1 MVTPAEV
8 EVSAPPDIVSP
19 AFAVSAFV
27 PLARVPP
34 ERASRPAVVSWLWS
48 VRVPP
53 LTVSAPKD
61 ALPPIR
67 RFPVPENVTD
77 ELVAVKVVADD
88 VSQFPELMVIVADA
102 NVNVAAPLE
111 VRLFVPNATV
121 PAFVKTSVPVHVRDP
136 VNVVEI
142 AGLTVRLLTV
152 CVRLIEPPDAFTTT
166 VEPPTVNV
174 PRCVSI
180 DVTVKVEP
188 LAVRAPP
195 ASTTN
200 VTALMARFEPLVFR
214 VVVPAPPAIVSV
226 PPTSRLFAAIVNV
239 TVDAPELNVT
249 FPPNSRAGLPKVIV
263 REDDEL
269 KVIGAAKL
277 HDPDVE
283 EFVHEPEAVQEP
295 PAVDVMEPAAFLT
308 FPFPPTEPVDAFARR
323 IPVAP
328 LTVRPP
334 PIVRP

>member
-1 MVTPAEV
+1 MIVTAPEV
-8 EVSAPPDIVSP
+8 EVSAPPDMVSR
-19 AFAVSAFV
+19 ALGVGGFV
-27 PLARVPP
+27 PWPGVP
-34 ERASRPAVVSWLWS
+34 RKGLSSPAVVSWLWS

-53 LTVSAPKD
+53 VTASAPKE

-88 VSQFPELMVIVADA
+88 VSQFPELIVIVAEA

-111 VRLFVPNATV
+111 VRLLVPNATV

-174 PRCVSI
+174 PRCASI
-180 DVTVKVEP
+180 DVTVMVEP
-188 LAVRAPP
+188 LAGRAPP
-195 ASTTN
+195 AATTN
-200 VTALMARFEPLVFR
+200 VTALMRRFEPPVFR

-226 PPTSRLFAAIVNV
+226 PPTSKLFAAIVNV
-239 TVDAPELNVT
+239 TVEPPELNVT
-249 FPPNSRAGLPKVIV
+249 FPPNSRAGLPQVIV

-277 HDPDVE
+277 HDPNVE
-283 EFVHEPEAVQEP
+283 EFVHEPQAGPAP
-295 PAVDVMEPAAFLT
+295 PAVAVM
-308 FPFPPTEPVDAFARR
+308 
-323 IPVAP
+323 
-328 LTVRPP
+328 
-334 PIVRP
+334 

>member
-1 MVTPAEV
+1 
-8 EVSAPPDIVSP
+8 
-19 AFAVSAFV
+19 
-27 PLARVPP
+27 
-34 ERASRPAVVSWLWS
+34 
-48 VRVPP
+48 VPP
-53 LTVSAPKD
+53 LTVRVPKE

-88 VSQFPELMVIVADA
+88 VSQFPELIVIVAEA

-111 VRLFVPNATV
+111 VRLLVPNATV

-166 VEPPTVNV
+166 VDPPTVNV

-180 DVTVKVEP
+180 DVTVMVEP

-226 PPTSRLFAAIVNV
+226 PPTSKLFAAIVNV
-239 TVDAPELNVT
+239 TVEPPELNLT
-249 FPPNSRAGLPKVIV
+249 FPPNSRVGLPQVIV
-263 REDDEL
+263 CEEDEL

-283 EFVHEPEAVQEP
+283 EFVQEPEAVQEP
-295 PAVDVMEPAAFLT
+295 PAVDVMYPAALLT
-308 FPFPPTEPVDAFARR
+308 FTLPAMETVDAFARR

>member
-1 MVTPAEV
+1 MIVTAPEV
-8 EVSAPPDIVSP
+8 EVSAPPDMVSR

-27 PLARVPP
+27 PLAGVPP

-48 VRVPP
+48 VRGPATHVRR
-53 LTVSAPKD
+53 PKD
-61 ALPPIR
+61 APPPIR

-180 DVTVKVEP
+180 DVTVMVEP

-200 VTALMARFEPLVFR
+200 VTVEP
-214 VVVPAPPAIVSV
+214 
-226 PPTSRLFAAIVNV
+226 
-239 TVDAPELNVT
+239 PELNVT
-249 FPPNSRAGLPKVIV
+249 FPPNSRVGLPQVIV

-283 EFVHEPEAVQEP
+283 EFVHEPEAVQDP
-295 PAVDVMEPAAFLT
+295 PAVDVM
-308 FPFPPTEPVDAFARR
+308 
-323 IPVAP
+323 
-328 LTVRPP
+328 
-334 PIVRP
+334 